1 MFISDVLC
9 TKGVDVHSVG
19 PDVTTDHAV
28 RQLVRYNIGSLV
40 VFGSDGRRRRML
52 GIVTERDILRAQ
64 ANRRKPLERLLV
76 REVMSV
82 EVVCTTVD
90 KPLTDAMRLMTEHRI
105 RHLPVVDDNGELFG
119 IVSIGDIVK
128 AQHDELVA
136 ENHFM
141 RTYIRG

>member
-1 MFISDVLC
+1 
-9 TKGVDVHSVG
+9 
-19 PDVTTDHAV
+19 V